1 MFATLIDRLGDRNP
15 QLLREL
21 KGRLNWRNI
30 LIAVGLSLLAQLLV
44 LLTFMSQLPE
54 PFHVNHLAVKTLPE
68 LNYRFE
74 YPPDGAAQTP
84 DRLLIEQVSWPGT
97 SRSSD
102 QLPKSGDYITAID
115 GKPIASFDQDWHATE
130 NALRGIDPGLK
141 SAEAVKDKKV
151 ELQIERNGQ
160 AFKVQLPRDVTLNY
174 YNNYCKVPQPG
185 TPDYQGNQGRCV
197 LESDGQHYRV
207 AWQWWYADFF
217 RVVSIV
223 MAVALLSAGSF
234 LLIQNIDREQRRGT
248 LTFVRLSP
256 RSVFTVLGGQILG
269 TPIVVYLAIA
279 LSLPLHLG
287 LGLLAGFHPLN
298 LAIFYG
304 FLLINCGF
312 FFSLSLLYGL
322 LSQGLG
328 GFQAWLFGGAMFG
341 GQLAFGIP
349 LAMDSL
355 GRGGIHH
362 WIALF
367 SPMAGLH
374 YIFGNYVGVDTDY
387 ALAFA
392 GRGLSMVTFSLLF
405 MANGLVWSLW
415 VWHGLRRKFINPN
428 TPLIHRPLSYL
439 LTVCFEVF
447 LLGFASNS
455 SDFELIS
462 IAVASLNLLYFGVLM
477 AVIQPTH
484 QAMADWARFRHVKPK
499 RQRSNG
505 LLDGLLSN
513 QSPSL
518 VALAVNLGIAYALIS
533 AWVTLSDEGR
543 IFEMLLGMAACM
555 SLILV
560 YGAINQ
566 IIFVAR
572 VRRPS
577 LWSVVTV
584 VLLVVVPLFML
595 GVFYGTGNIV
605 AATRLQLLA
614 APWLVL
620 VDGGTPSLG
629 LHLFALLG
637 QWTAIVVCM
646 GITSRRLKQIG
657 ASESKAVLTGSRRLP
672 RGV

>member
-1 MFATLIDRLGDRNP
+1 M
-15 QLLREL
+15 
-21 KGRLNWRNI
+21 
-30 LIAVGLSLLAQLLV
+30 
-44 LLTFMSQLPE
+44 
-54 PFHVNHLAVKTLPE
+54 
-68 LNYRFE
+68 
-74 YPPDGAAQTP
+74 GA
-84 DRLLIEQVSWPGT
+84 
-97 SRSSD
+97 
-102 QLPKSGDYITAID
+102 
-115 GKPIASFDQDWHATE
+115 
-130 NALRGIDPGLK
+130 
-141 SAEAVKDKKV
+141 
-151 ELQIERNGQ
+151 
-160 AFKVQLPRDVTLNY
+160 
-174 YNNYCKVPQPG
+174 
-185 TPDYQGNQGRCV
+185 
-197 LESDGQHYRV
+197 
-207 AWQWWYADFF
+207 
-217 RVVSIV
+217 
-223 MAVALLSAGSF
+223 
-234 LLIQNIDREQRRGT
+234 
-248 LTFVRLSP
+248 
-256 RSVFTVLGGQILG
+256 
-269 TPIVVYLAIA
+269 PIVVYLAIA

-392 GRGLSMVTFSLLF
+392 GRGLSIVTFSLLF

-518 VALAVNLGIAYALIS
+518 VALSVNLGIAYALIS
-533 AWVTLSDEGR
+533 AWVILSDEGR
-543 IFEMLLGMAACM
+543 IFEMLLGLAACM